1 MSMRDCEHIIGMV
14 YDYDDTRLVTL
25 CELEK
30 HIAHGKPLYNSF
42 WLSGKPYELSDYAD
56 KRKTTDLS
64 RFNFCP
70 KCGEPIDWKAIKEI
84 KQ

>member
-1 MSMRDCEHIIGMV
+1 MKDCEHVIGMV

-30 HIAHGKPLYNSF
+30 HIAHNNRIYTSF
-42 WLSGKPYELSDYAD
+42 LSSRIPYKLSDYTD

-64 RFNFCP
+64 RFEYCP
-70 KCGEPIDWKAIKEI
+70 ICGEKIDWKAMKEGR
-84 KQ
+84 Q